1 LQHDCACAAH
11 TAPVPPAGGGM
22 RADAVSA
29 RAVLIT
35 GCSSG
40 IGRVCAHGL
49 AARRY
54 RVFASARRPEDV
66 AALAA
71 DGLEALQLDVADPQS
86 IAQAVDELFART
98 DGRLYALFNNAG
110 YGQPGA
116 VEDLS
121 RAVLREQFETNL
133 FGAHELTCRVLPAM
147 RAAGEG
153 RIVQN
158 SSLLGLV
165 SMRFRGA
172 YQASKHAME
181 ALSDTLRQELA
192 GTGIHVC
199 IIEPGPVKSRFREN
213 GYAAFKRNI
222 DRDNSP
228 WREVYVAVER
238 RLAAGEDKGP
248 FTLPES
254 AVLAKLVLALESRRP
269 KPRYFV
275 TVPTHVMAALKRLLG
290 TRLLDRVLLAASEG
304 ELR

>member
-1 LQHDCACAAH
+1 
-11 TAPVPPAGGGM
+11 M
-22 RADAVSA
+22 SA

-49 AARRY
+49 AARGY
-54 RVFASARRPEDV
+54 RVFATARKPEDV

-71 DGLEALQLDVADPQS
+71 QGLEALPLDVADPAS
-86 IAQAVDELFART
+86 IAAAVDEVLART

-133 FGAHELTCRVLPAM
+133 FGAHELACRVLPAM

-172 YQASKHAME
+172 YQASKHALE

-222 DRDNSP
+222 EPERSA

-238 RLAAGEDKGP
+238 RLAAGEDKGM

-254 AVLAKLVLALESRRP
+254 AVLDKLVLALESARP

-275 TVPTHVMAALKRLLG
+275 TIPTYVLAALKRALS
-290 TRLLDRVLLAASEG
+290 TRMLDRVLLAASRG